1 MDQINRVLAV
11 KEVEGSAELYVLIDF
26 LNRNLKDKDVIFGLA
41 KADHPGKYTV
51 TIYRTD
57 V

>member
-1 MDQINRVLAV
+1 MEPVNRIVAV
-11 KEVEGSAELYVLIDF
+11 KEVEGSTELYVLIDF

-41 KADHPGKYTV
+41 KADQPGKYTV